1 MKQPSEQEIDRLQT
15 KARAATML
23 RAELDSLSRS
33 ARSLSRLTIE
43 GRLRSMIDR
52 YDHSTGALNPVRIAV
67 ADVAGQVYRTSK
79 DADWKKPLE
88 SAVKTCIG
96 ILSAN
101 LPPEQDKKEALKA
114 LVSQQCNMLGVP
126 NSFLDRKARQF
137 CADGRV
143 IDAIKYVRDTA
154 QLGLKEAKV
163 TRSASY
169 FGDLV
174 SPPPS
179 AKIRS

>member
-1 MKQPSEQEIDRLQT
+1 MVHDEIRFEKVPLGPMQQ
-15 KARAATML
+15 KSL
-23 RAELDSLSRS
+23 RPTLEDLEEENAQNDYGRS
-33 ARSLSRLTIE
+33 
-43 GRLRSMIDR
+43 
-52 YDHSTGALNPVRIAV
+52 AV

-114 LVSQQCNMLGVP
+114 LVSQQCNMLGVS
-126 NSFLDRKARQF
+126 NSFLDQKARQF

-154 QLGLKEAKV
+154 QLGLKEAKEYV
-163 TRSASY
+163 DILR
-169 FGDLV
+169 GL
-174 SPPPS
+174 
-179 AKIRS
+179 

>member
-1 MKQPSEQEIDRLQT
+1 MNMKQPSEQEIDRLQT
-15 KARAATML
+15 KARAATTL
-23 RAELDSLSRS
+23 RAELASLSRS
-33 ARSLSRLTIE
+33 ARRLSRLAIE
-43 GRLRSMIDR
+43 GSLRPTLEDLEEENAQNDYGRS
-52 YDHSTGALNPVRIAV
+52 AV

-114 LVSQQCNMLGVP
+114 LVSQQCNMLGVS
-126 NSFLDRKARQF
+126 NSFLDQKARQF

-154 QLGLKEAKV
+154 QLGLKEAKEYV
-163 TRSASY
+163 DILR
-169 FGDLV
+169 GL
-174 SPPPS
+174 
-179 AKIRS
+179 